1 MINNVFSI
9 AGFFFLSAVA
19 PYLLDED
26 KIQIHETQC
35 NAVMLASENDGLIQ
49 YLALFST
56 FATTSLKFDLLYSNM
71 YFKESRLF
79 EDPGEFCFAPM
90 KVS

>member
-9 AGFFFLSAVA
+9 AGFFFLSAVP

-49 YLALFST
+49 YLAIFST
-56 FATTSLKFDLLYSNM
+56 LRQQVLNLTCCIQTCILRKVVYLRILANSV
-71 YFKESRLF
+71 SRQ
-79 EDPGEFCFAPM
+79 
-90 KVS
+90 